1 MMVWLPALEYK
12 FHGLPVCF
20 LTTGSLVPETGR
32 AATGLR
38 TLSHSTCFVYV

>member
-20 LTTGSLVPETGR
+20 LTTGSLVPETG
-32 AATGLR
+32 LR
-38 TLSHSTCFVYV
+38 TLSHSTRFVYV